1 MQTWFKKLASDADVE
16 RSLACFSRP
25 MPTPTRMATPV
36 TATEAAMTLR
46 AFLLMATMVQWVDL
60 ICGETVN
67 CELGR
72 DVGS

>member
-1 MQTWFKKLASDADVE
+1 
-16 RSLACFSRP
+16 